1 MRMKKATV
9 GTGPLLIDCGSVTE
23 RTRGLPLGF
32 FREGA
37 PPPFN
42 WTIFY

>member
-1 MRMKKATV
+1 MKLQAKEI
-9 GTGPLLIDCGSVTE
+9 GLRLIDCGSATKK
-23 RTRGLPLGF
+23 TRGLPIGF

-42 WTIFY
+42 LTFVPG